1 MQIERIFR
9 VPHPPAGPRDKELV
23 SIDECLIADEIEINT

>member
-9 VPHPPAGPRDKELV
+9 FPQTTAGPRDKELV